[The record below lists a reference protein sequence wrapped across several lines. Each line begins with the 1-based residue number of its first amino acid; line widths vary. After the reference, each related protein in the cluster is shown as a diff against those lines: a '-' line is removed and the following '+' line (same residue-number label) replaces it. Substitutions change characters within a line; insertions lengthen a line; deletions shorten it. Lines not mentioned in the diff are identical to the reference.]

1 MLFKDSFGLFL
12 KNLTKVISYTLSL
25 IIAFTLF
32 NAPSLAAKTS
42 MTGDYTK
49 DTISVV
55 KTLQIAVDEPKDS
68 SNKEE
73 IRDEALTLI
82 TDYISRYRNR
92 GMVNKTQSFTTMQTA
107 LNAMAGHYK
116 NFASRPLPDKLKER
130 LTKEFSLAEKMV
142 LRESW
147 YKSFTFIKLNK
158 IFEYII
164 YSHINN
170 VF

>member
-1 MLFKDSFGLFL
+1 MLLKKTFELFFKD
-12 KNLTKVISYTLSL
+12 LTKAISFALSL
-25 IIAFTLF
+25 IVVFTLF
-32 NAPSLAAKTS
+32 NAPSYAATTS
-42 MTGDYTK
+42 MTGNYTE
-49 DTISVV
+49 DTLSVV
-55 KTLQIAVDEPKDS
+55 KTLQIAVDTPKDS
-68 SNKEE
+68 PNKDEVK
-73 IRDEALTLI
+73 DEALILI

-147 YKSFTFIKLNK
+147 YKSFTFL
-158 IFEYII
+158 
-164 YSHINN
+164 
-170 VF
+170 

>member
-1 MLFKDSFGLFL
+1 MLLKKTSKLFF
-12 KNLTKVISYTLSL
+12 KNLTKAISFALSL
-25 IIAFTLF
+25 IVVFTLF
-32 NAPSLAAKTS
+32 NAPSYAATTL
-42 MTGDYTK
+42 MTGNYTE
-49 DTISVV
+49 DTLSVV
-55 KTLQIAVDEPKDS
+55 KTLQIAVDTPKDS
-68 SNKEE
+68 PNKDEVK
-73 IRDEALTLI
+73 DEALILI

-147 YKSFTFIKLNK
+147 YKSFTFL
-158 IFEYII
+158 
-164 YSHINN
+164 
-170 VF
+170 